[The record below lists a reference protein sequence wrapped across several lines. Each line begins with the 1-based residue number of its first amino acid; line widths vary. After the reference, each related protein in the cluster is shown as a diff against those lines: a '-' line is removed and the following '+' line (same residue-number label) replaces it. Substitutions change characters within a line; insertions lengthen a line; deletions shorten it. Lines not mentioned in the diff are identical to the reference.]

1 MKTQHD
7 GKWSPWPEQQ
17 AGTQNT
23 NGSQWL
29 QATGRDTYILIGLY
43 ILKQGPFAAGL

>member
-1 MKTQHD
+1 MMGNGVHDQNNRQGHKTVMAHM
-7 GKWSPWPEQQ
+7 
-17 AGTQNT
+17 A
-23 NGSQWL
+23 